1 MYTEPRKPWIHRMLL
16 WILGL
21 LPERRTNLVLWDC
34 GMFCMDVKIN
44 LDPDFRYDYG
54 DRSKGLGNRWY
65 RYSVRDKHFA
75 RRMYV
80 KHALEAKR
88 QANIHAAEMKKQTNL
103 SWRQMAIMMK
113 GYGANVD

>member
-1 MYTEPRKPWIHRMLL
+1 MLL

-34 GMFCMDVKIN
+34 GMFCMDVRIN

-75 RRMYV
+75 RRMYAL
-80 KHALEAKR
+80 HASAKT
-88 QANIHAAEMKKQTNL
+88 KKQDRR
-103 SWRQMAIMMK
+103 SWREIDWVFK
-113 GYGANVD
+113 GYGANVDS